1 MTRRPNRLSDALVSW
16 RTALRISWRETRRA
30 KGRSALVVAMI
41 ATPVLA
47 LSFAAASYDMLQLT
61 DDERLQRTLGAADA
75 RVTWDYVGAV
85 EQSPDGDLL
94 TATGI
99 HRRSAAA
106 DHEPATTAEVATALP
121 SGSRVV
127 PVWDE
132 QRWDWRTADGV
143 GGVPSYGL
151 DLADPVT
158 EGMARLREG
167 RAPTG
172 ATEVTASEAALRR
185 LGVALGGTV
194 ELAEGSRRFTVVGIV
209 ELPDDLGEVVVLPP
223 AARTDPPNAWLVDA
237 PAPVAWDQVRR
248 LNAEGLLVISRAVL
262 RDPPPVQQTPPSKVD
277 ARSVG
282 IGVLLGGLGA
292 MQIVLLAGPAFAIG
306 ARRRQRDLA
315 LVAANG
321 GSPAHL
327 RRIVLADGVV
337 LGLAGAV
344 TGILLGAILA
354 VAGRP
359 LVEEHLAQARA
370 GGYRFFPLALLA
382 VAGLAVLTG
391 VVAALVPAFVAAR
404 QNVVVALTG
413 RRGVTRSRRRWVAVG
428 LVLAAGGTGLAAYA
442 AVRASTNLLLAGLML
457 TQLGLVL
464 CTPALVGLLARLGR
478 HLPLTPRIALRDA
491 GRNRAA
497 TAPAISAVMAAV
509 AGTICLGVYQNSS
522 DARSDAAYRPSTP
535 TGHVT
540 VVNPLRPDQRPI
552 PVDRLAAI
560 ADRTLPAAGV
570 AEIRVPGCRGWDPG
584 DCPNTSVDLVL
595 PPQQQCPFF
604 ELQRPL
610 TPQEQR
616 QARADA
622 RCHSPQET
630 YSRDYAWLVV
640 DDGSAV
646 APLTGAH
653 GDDLARAVDT
663 LRAGGVVVTDSRYVV
678 DGTVTVQPPAVPTR
692 GGPLKGA
699 KEPATLT
706 LPGYALATG
715 IRSDRTIISPA
726 ALARAGLVAH
736 QWGFVIATRAPD
748 TAAEDRFRAEVSA
761 LSAGLRVSVERGPA
775 TSGDPVLLVLAVAA
789 GLITLGAVGIATGLT
804 AADSRPDLS
813 ILAAVGASPLVRRK
827 LSLSQSGVIAGLGSL
842 LGMTVGLVAGVAIL
856 TAVNQTYLGTWPGGD
871 PYPIVVP
878 WSVLGALAVVPLVA
892 MLGAGLLTR
901 SRLPIE
907 RRLD

>member
-1 MTRRPNRLSDALVSW
+1 MTRRWHRIPDALVSW
-16 RTALRISWRETRRA
+16 RTALRIAWRETRRA

-47 LSFAAASYDMLQLT
+47 LSFAAASYDMYRLT
-61 DDERLQRTLGAADA
+61 DDERLERTLGAADA
-75 RVTWDYVGAV
+75 RVTWEYDGAV

-94 TATGI
+94 TATGF
-99 HRRSAAA
+99 HRIVTAEP
-106 DHEPATTAEVATALP
+106 DPATTAEVTSALP

-143 GGVPSYGL
+143 GPVPSYGL

-172 ATEVTASEAALRR
+172 ATEVAASEAALRR

-194 ELAEGSRRFTVVGIV
+194 ELGEGSRRFTVVGIV
-209 ELPDDLGEVVVLPP
+209 EIPGNLGEVVVLPP
-223 AARTDPPNAWLVDA
+223 AARTDLPSAWLVDA
-237 PAPVAWDQVRR
+237 PTPVGWDQVRR
-248 LNAEGLLVISRAVL
+248 LNAKGILVISRAVSL
-262 RDPPPVQQTPPSKVD
+262 DPPPTAPTPQPEVD
-277 ARSVG
+277 AQAVG

-292 MQIVLLAGPAFAIG
+292 MQIVLLTGPAFAIG

-321 GSPAHL
+321 GSPTHL

-337 LGLAGAV
+337 LGLVGAV
-344 TGILLGAILA
+344 AGILLGTILA
-354 VAGRP
+354 VVGRP
-359 LVEEHLAQARA
+359 LVEEHVVQARA
-370 GGYRFFPLALLA
+370 GGYRVFPLALLA

-391 VVAALVPAFVAAR
+391 VAAALVPAFVAAR
-404 QNVVVALTG
+404 QNVVVALSG
-413 RRGVTRSRRRWVAVG
+413 RRGAKRSRRRWVVVG
-428 LVLAAGGTGLAAYA
+428 LMLAAGGTGLAAYA
-442 AVRASTNLLLAGLML
+442 AVRVSTNLLLAGLVL
-457 TQLGLVL
+457 AQFGLVL

-509 AGTICLGVYQNSS
+509 AGTVCLGVYQHSS
-522 DARSDAAYRPSTP
+522 DARATAAYRPNTP

-540 VVNPLRPDQRPI
+540 VVNPLGPGHRTI
-552 PVDRLAAI
+552 PADRLAAV
-560 ADRTLPAAGV
+560 AGTTLAATAV
-570 AEIRVPGCRGWDPG
+570 TEIRVPGCRGWDPG
-584 DCPNTSVDLVL
+584 ACPNPFVELVL
-595 PPQQQCPFF
+595 PPQRQCPYFD
-604 ELQRPL
+604 LQRPL

-622 RCHSPQET
+622 RCDSSSKT
-630 YSRDYAWLVV
+630 YPRSYTPLVV

-646 APLTGAH
+646 SPLTGAH
-653 GDDLARAVDT
+653 GDDLARAVAT

-699 KEPATLT
+699 REPAALK
-706 LPGYALATG
+706 LPGHALTTG

-748 TAAEDRFRAEVSA
+748 TATEDRFRAEVTA
-761 LSAGLRVSVERGPA
+761 LSARLRVSVERGPA
-775 TSGDPVLLVLAVAA
+775 TSADPTLLLLTVAA

-813 ILAAVGASPLVRRK
+813 TLAAVGASPLVRRK

-842 LGMTVGLVAGVAIL
+842 LGMTVGLVAVVAIL
-856 TAVNQTYLGTWPGGD
+856 TAINQAYLRTWPSAD

-878 WSVLGALAVVPLVA
+878 WSVLGVLAVVPLVA
-892 MLGAGLLTR
+892 MLGAGMLTR